1 MAQRST
7 PYAATLPYW
16 SDSASVPTFPQ
27 IDRDVD
33 VDVLVVGGGITG
45 LTTAYL
51 LLDSG
56 TSVAVLERARCGQI
70 DTGHTSA
77 HLTMVTDTRL
87 SELVRR
93 FGRDHAQAVWD
104 AGLAA
109 IAQIE
114 TIVREQ
120 SDRLR
125 VRVGG
130 RLPARAERRDAR
142 GRPRGFEEEA
152 TLARDLGFDATF
164 VDDVPFAGGPGV
176 RFDDQARFH
185 PRKYLAG
192 LAGAIR
198 DEGGLIFEHSD
209 ADGILRRPASG
220 EGQRTLGARA
230 GHRAGHAQSARRHE
244 QPRRC
249 RRSSRRSS
257 RSTRATSSP
266 DALPKG
272 VVPDALFWDTADPYH
287 YLRIEPHRDHD
298 LVIFGGE
305 DHKTGQVADTS
316 ACYDR
321 LEQDA
326 CARWSRESR

>member
-16 SDSASVPTFPQ
+16 SDSASIPTFPQ

-56 TSVAVLERARCGQI
+56 TSVALLERARCGRV

-104 AGLAA
+104 SGLAA

-114 TIVREQ
+114 TSSAT

-125 VRVGG
+125 VRVSG
-130 RLPARAERRDAR
+130 RFPARAERRDAAR
-142 GRPRGFEEEA
+142 TTRRFEEEA
-152 TLARDLGFDATF
+152 SSRTISASMRPSSSTCRSPTARASGSTIRRGSIRASTWRGSWRHSRRGRPDFRAQRRR
-164 VDDVPFAGGPGV
+164 GV
-176 RFDDQARFH
+176 
-185 PRKYLAG
+185 
-192 LAGAIR
+192 
-198 DEGGLIFEHSD
+198 
-209 ADGILRRPASG
+209 LRRPASG

-230 GHRAGHAQSARRHE
+230 GHRAGHSQSARRHE
-244 QPRRC
+244 RTSQVLPLFQTKLALYTTYVVAGRAPKASFPTLSTGTPR
-249 RRSSRRSS
+249 
-257 RSTRATSSP
+257 TRITTCESNRTATTT
-266 DALPKG
+266 
-272 VVPDALFWDTADPYH
+272 W
-287 YLRIEPHRDHD
+287 
-298 LVIFGGE
+298 
-305 DHKTGQVADTS
+305 
-316 ACYDR
+316 
-321 LEQDA
+321 
-326 CARWSRESR
+326 